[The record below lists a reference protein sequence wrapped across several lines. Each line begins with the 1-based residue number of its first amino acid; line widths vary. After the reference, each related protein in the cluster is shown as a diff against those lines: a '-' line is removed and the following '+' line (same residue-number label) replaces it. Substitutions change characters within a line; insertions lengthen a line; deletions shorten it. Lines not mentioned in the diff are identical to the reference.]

1 MSNQCDQLLD
11 DFWTKMTKNNKRLGR
26 LKILRDRDE
35 KYALVEAGRL
45 PVNEQFFKDNDGES
59 SLVHFEEL
67 EEIVVEAEPVI
78 DSQQKKQ
85 KI

>member
-1 MSNQCDQLLD
+1 
-11 DFWTKMTKNNKRLGR
+11 MTKNHKRLGR
-26 LKILRDRDE
+26 LKILQDRDE
-35 KYALVEAGRL
+35 INSLVEAGRL
-45 PVNEQFFKDNDGES
+45 PVNEQFLKDNDGES

-78 DSQQKKQ
+78 ESQEKKQ